1 MGAARMRVV
10 APASTANLGPG
21 FDVLGLALDLPFE
34 LVVGP
39 ADSTGSDGDPDG
51 DPDGGSRGDS
61 DGGSRGDPDGDPDGD
76 SRGDSRGDP
85 EVGRPLLRC
94 EPTHPAA
101 VAYRTAGGRANDD
114 ELWWRSP
121 IPPGRG
127 LGFSGAARVA
137 GAMAGCLESGMHHA
151 AARAGAF
158 GIAAKLEHHPDNAA
172 ASAYGGFTVTAGGE
186 VVRLTVP
193 TDLRVVAWWPATE
206 VSTTQARADLP
217 TAVSL
222 SDAVF
227 NIGRTA
233 LLVAALASGDLRSL
247 PIATEDR
254 LHQRQRLEASPSS
267 QAMFDRLE
275 ASRPVAVWLSGSG
288 PTVAAL
294 VESGRAER
302 VAEEASAAAA
312 AGSGSSEA
320 GLGGTTR
327 ILDVDVQGVRQ
338 KS

>member
-1 MGAARMRVV
+1 VRVV

-34 LVVGP
+34 LVVGRADP
-39 ADSTGSDGDPDG
+39 ASPDEGSDEGADAPDAEAG
-51 DPDGGSRGDS
+51 ERGHRS
-61 DGGSRGDPDGDPDGD
+61 
-76 SRGDSRGDP
+76 
-85 EVGRPLLRC
+85 RPLLRC

-101 VAYRTAGGRANDD
+101 VAYRRAGGRADDD

-193 TDLRVVAWWPATE
+193 ADLRVVAWWPATE
-206 VSTTQARADLP
+206 VSTNEARSDLP
-217 TAVSL
+217 NAVPL
-222 SDAVF
+222 ADAVF

-267 QAMFDRLE
+267 RAMFDRLE
-275 ASRPVAVWLSGSG
+275 AARPVAVWLSGSG

-294 VESGRAER
+294 VEAGRAER
-302 VAEEASAAAA
+302 VAAEVEASAAAA
-312 AGSGSSEA
+312 VGSGAGEA
-320 GLGGTTR
+320 GPGGTTR
-327 ILDVDVQGVRQ
+327 ILDVDVQGVRH